1 MRPFASNPGATAWEA
16 VQPDDAKAI
25 SRGEPIVDRKTGE
38 PFRETRYGWVVLGL
52 VWLAS
57 AAYMAAYLRHG
68 WVPVDAGSLGEM
80 ADRVLQGQVPFRDF
94 GEIYT
99 GGLTYLN
106 ALAFWLFG
114 VNLLSLRIA
123 LLLFFLGW
131 VPSVYF
137 LARRFVGPAGAA
149 IVTLLSVAWS
159 VPNYPE
165 AMPSWYNLFFATWGA
180 LALVRYTET
189 ERKRWLWVAGICG
202 GLSFLAK
209 VSGLF
214 FVAAGLLFL
223 VYREILHARSATV
236 AGNPAG
242 KSAAYRLFASGGVTA
257 FLVTVIALISQRPSL
272 VNFICFVAPTAALT
286 GFLLWEIWRE
296 ASDSSAARI
305 RRLLSM
311 GLPFLGGLAT
321 PIAVFLL
328 WLASR
333 GALRPMFEGAFV
345 LAMRR
350 MQWAVMSPRLAELA
364 PGLLPVALV
373 LIACFAPKRF
383 RWTAL
388 GAAAA
393 ALPAIFVECG
403 RSYPA
408 FESVGKAPLL
418 LVPLG
423 VVAGALW
430 LAISKGMK
438 GRGKE
443 HTFLLIG
450 VVAVTSLIEF
460 PYTAPIYF
468 CYVAPLLALALAAL
482 LAQWKRLGQ
491 ISMGMLALF
500 YLAFGVGLH
509 TPGYFATLRLPP
521 PPGKPVAMRALRLRR
536 AGGIRVAATEASEYE
551 TLIAAVRAHA
561 RGPYIYAGA
570 DCPDIYFLSGKQNP
584 TGIIWDFLDPDFFSP
599 GRTARILRTIAVHHV
614 DTVVLH
620 NDPYFSGP
628 VPASLREALDA
639 RFPNSQRIGKFE
651 VRWK

>member
-1 MRPFASNPGATAWEA
+1 METVKGPPLTAA
-16 VQPDDAKAI
+16 VDDGFVV
-25 SRGEPIVDRKTGE
+25 SHRRV
-38 PFRETRYGWVVLGL
+38 FRETRYGWVVLAL
-52 VWLAS
+52 VWTAS

-80 ADRVLQGQVPFRDF
+80 ADRILRGQVPFRDF

-99 GGLTYLN
+99 GGLAYLN

-114 VNLLSLRIA
+114 VKLVSIRIP
-123 LLLFFLGW
+123 LFLFFLGW

-165 AMPSWYNLFFATWGA
+165 AMPSWYNLYFATWGA
-180 LALVRYTET
+180 LAMVRYAET
-189 ERKRWLWVAGICG
+189 ERKRWLWIAGFCG

-223 VYREILHARSATV
+223 VYREILFARRSTGQGESAGEAV
-236 AGNPAG
+236 
-242 KSAAYRLFASGGVTA
+242 AYRLFASIGVTA
-257 FLVTVIALISQRPSL
+257 FLATVVILILQRSSL
-272 VNFICFVAPTAALT
+272 VNFVCFIAPVAALV

-296 ASDSSAARI
+296 ASDGSGARI

-311 GLPFLGGLAT
+311 GLPFLGGIAA
-321 PIAVFLL
+321 PISVFLL
-328 WLASR
+328 WFASR

-345 LAMRR
+345 LSMRR
-350 MQWAVMSPRLAELA
+350 MQWAVMSPKLAELA

-373 LIACFAPKRF
+373 LIACFAPRRF
-383 RWTAL
+383 RWIAL

-393 ALPAIFVECG
+393 ALAAIFVECG

-418 LVPLG
+418 LVPLSA
-423 VVAGALW
+423 VAAVLW
-430 LAISKGMK
+430 LAIARGVN
-438 GRGKE
+438 GRVRE
-443 HTFLLIG
+443 QTFLLIA
-450 VVAVTSLIEF
+450 VAAIASLIEF

-468 CYVAPLLALALAAL
+468 CYIAPLLALALTAL
-482 LAQWKRLGQ
+482 LAPWKRLGRF
-491 ISMGMLALF
+491 SMAVLALF

-521 PPGKPVAMRALRLRR
+521 PPGKPVAMRALRLKR
-536 AGGIRVAATEASEYE
+536 AGGIRMAATEASEYE

-561 RGPYIYAGA
+561 GGPYIYAA
-570 DCPDIYFLSGKQNP
+570 MDCPDVYFLSGKLNP
-584 TGIIWDFLDPDFFSP
+584 TGTIWDFLDPDFFSP
-599 GRTARILRTIAVHHV
+599 GRTARILRTIAAHHV

-628 VPASLREALDA
+628 VPATLRKALDS
-639 RFPNSQRIGKFE
+639 RFPNSERVGDFE